1 MYFTNYYEGQEQDGT
16 ARIPIKLKIKED
28 DKLKNKKLRV
38 AREIRRSGSMRR
50 KRRGAASRAYIV
62 GVRYYHGNMLM
73 SADHY
78 GSGAQQQRM
87 YWRTRRDSSRVCF
100 FSSFPFPFE
109 NSLCF
114 FGILALHY
122 YCEEMIQPF
131 LVNHILQEPS
141 GEYNL
146 VPKNFI
152 KIFKN
157 L

>member
-1 MYFTNYYEGQEQDGT
+1 MAQGLN
-16 ARIPIKLKIKED
+16 
-28 DKLKNKKLRV
+28 N
-38 AREIRRSGSMRR
+38 RECIG
-50 KRRGAASRAYIV
+50 GHDEIV
-62 GVRYYHGNMLM
+62 QGYV
-73 SADHY
+73 
-78 GSGAQQQRM
+78 
-87 YWRTRRDSSRVCF
+87 F

-114 FGILALHY
+114 LGILALHY